1 MAQVPYTPLYLPTP
15 FSRPRK
21 VGIGTSIYKQNSAL
35 SSSSSP
41 FLICA
46 VYSMRVP
53 TMAVQ
58 FSILMG
64 VGTGKHNLK

>member
-1 MAQVPYTPLYLPTP
+1 MAQVPYTPFYLPTP

-46 VYSMRVP
+46 VYSMHVP

-64 VGTGKHNLK
+64 VGTGKHN